1 MEAIVDDSD
10 FEETVS
16 LEVGEAE
23 EVHRGIVHAHH
34 QLQFLGLG
42 RVEHVAVQGRCVAEY
57 TLAQIE
63 VIAWLIVVEVRVEA

>member
-1 MEAIVDDSD
+1 M
-10 FEETVS
+10 
-16 LEVGEAE
+16 E

-42 RVEHVAVQGRCVAEY
+42 GVEHISVQGRCVAEY